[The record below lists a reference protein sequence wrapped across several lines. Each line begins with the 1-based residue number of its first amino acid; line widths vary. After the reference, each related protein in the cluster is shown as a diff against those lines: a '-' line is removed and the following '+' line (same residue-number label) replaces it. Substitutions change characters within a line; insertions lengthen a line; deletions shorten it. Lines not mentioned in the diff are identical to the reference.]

1 MALSDIRVEDEIFT
15 QEGTR
20 GVGAVRAVHP
30 GHLDAYFEGYGDLEL
45 RAENIRSAHDG
56 KVLVDP
62 TTLPADLQDRLPK
75 IHDGETR
82 A

>member
-1 MALSDIRVEDEIFT
+1 MPLRDIKVEDEIFT
-15 QEGTR
+15 AEGTR

-30 GHLDAYFEGYGDLEL
+30 EYLLANFEGYGEVEL
-45 RAENIRSAHDG
+45 RAEHIAGAHDG
-56 KVLVDP
+56 KVIVDAA
-62 TTLPADLQDRLPK
+62 TLPGDLQDRLPR